1 MNLDITSIDLNR
13 IGVVLGTTYGNMNS
27 LFFFDDEAYNSG
39 VQFADPSLFPNTV
52 VNSPTGHIAILF
64 GFSGLNT
71 TLSTGN
77 ASSLDALH
85 YGIRSLLRGDADIV
99 FAGGAEEL
107 SSYIHVSY
115 QNGSYLSRSLNGSR
129 KGPFD
134 KKRDGFFLGEGACI
148 IGLERLDHAEQRNVP
163 ILAEILG
170 FGNGYGSD
178 LSVPVETMSKALSGS
193 INRTSTKMK
202 PEEVSFISASGNG
215 SVVGDKREGLALG
228 EILGDRAKEMPITAL
243 KSMTGECCGASGAL
257 QVAQAALSLHHQS
270 IPPTL
275 NLDEIDPELPIRNV
289 VRESSKLESEIAMI
303 NAFNDS
309 GNHST
314 IVIKSY

>member
-1 MNLDITSIDLNR
+1 MNLDISSVDLSR
-13 IGVVLGTTYGNMNS
+13 IGVVLGTTYGNIQS
-27 LFFFDDEAYNSG
+27 LFLFDEEAYNAG

-52 VNSPTGHIAILF
+52 VNSPAGHIAILF
-64 GFSGLNT
+64 GYSGLNT

-77 ASSLDALH
+77 ASSLDAIQ

-99 FAGGAEEL
+99 FAGGTEEL
-107 SSYIHVSY
+107 SSFIHSGY
-115 QNGSYLSRSLNGSR
+115 QNGNYLSCLQNGSR

-148 IGLERLDHAEQRNVP
+148 IGLEKLDHATRRNAP
-163 ILAEILG
+163 ILSEIVG

-178 LSVPVETMSKALSGS
+178 LSAPVEAMSKTLSS
-193 INRTSTKMK
+193 SQLK
-202 PEEVSFISASGNG
+202 PKEVSFLSASGNG
-215 SVVGDKREGLALG
+215 SVIGDKREGLALG
-228 EILGDRAKEMPITAL
+228 EVFGDRVKDIPVTAL
-243 KSMTGECCGASGAL
+243 KSMTGECCGASGAM
-257 QVAQAALSLHHQS
+257 QVAQATLALHHQF

-275 NLDEIDPELPIRNV
+275 HLEEIDPDLSIRNI
-289 VRESSKLESEIAMI
+289 VRERAKLESDTAMI

-314 IVIKSY
+314 IILRLVRK